1 MYELQTAM
9 TITAAQHAG
18 NANGFIYGL
27 GSNGFAAVIFFLF
40 FLLGIIV
47 LTDIL

>member
-18 NANGFIYGL
+18 DANGFIYSL
-27 GSNGFAAVIFFLF
+27 GSNGFAAAIFFLF